1 MTRAFDPAVGK
12 ARGQLG
18 ILCNK
23 HQRLGARPQSPYRVN
38 MQKHI
43 ARDIEA
49 TADERLTSATDA
61 VAAAIQFVRS
71 VAEDHTAVR
80 AKSPLESR
88 FGAEKIAAVID
99 DAITTVAENSMAEY
113 VRQIVRGAGP
123 TERQQFSLGNQLTWN
138 PGRALPQ
145 FLYQGKPILLT
156 DPEQVARWDRLAKQ
170 ESRENASGPMA
181 QIFKAQRKPAPP
193 DVAAELQR
201 SAEGKIT
208 FRSADR
214 PGWDKV
220 IYYHAGEKGAAER
233 LADIL
238 GNYRELT
245 EEQQAEV
252 WRLEGWPEA
261 DIARELERMRN
272 VQRMHDE
279 SWWNPPASLTERAH
293 QYAKNLLSFGG
304 PKKTARTL
312 PKTEPGLM
320 QRLRRE
326 IQQSPERIAALP
338 KSPPFN
344 VGERAE
350 VEHKSPEKIVELPK
364 SPPLNVGKHAE
375 PERSTIMDFHQADVH
390 AAVGPDLNHARANGD
405 VRSSAGT
412 ARKDEPVFR
421 WLDTAMEDV
430 HRYTQSQRPISMRR
444 R

>member
-1 MTRAFDPAVGK
+1 MTRAFDPAVGEP
-12 ARGQLG
+12 AASGQ
-18 ILCNK
+18 CYASE
-23 HQRLGARPQSPYRVN
+23 HQRLGARPQSRYRVN

-43 ARDIEA
+43 TRDIEA
-49 TADERLTSATDA
+49 TADAQLSSATDA

-88 FGAEKIAAVID
+88 FGAEKIAAVVD

-123 TERQQFSLGNQLTWN
+123 PERQQFSLGNQLTWN

-170 ESRENASGPMA
+170 EARENASGPMA

-193 DVAAELQR
+193 DIAAELQR

-220 IYYHAGEKGAAER
+220 IYYHAGEKGAAAR

-261 DIARELERMRN
+261 DIGRELERMRN

-293 QYAKNLLSFGG
+293 QYAKNLLSLGR
-304 PKKTARTL
+304 PKKIARTS
-312 PKTEPGLM
+312 PKAEPELT

-326 IQQSPERIAALP
+326 IQQSPEQIAALP

-344 VGERAE
+344 VG
-350 VEHKSPEKIVELPK
+350 
-364 SPPLNVGKHAE
+364 KHAE
-375 PERSTIMDFHQADVH
+375 PEHNGIKADRALPKAVLEPSTIMDFHQADVH

-430 HRYTQSQRPISMRR
+430 HRYAQSQRPISMRR

>member
-1 MTRAFDPAVGK
+1 
-12 ARGQLG
+12 
-18 ILCNK
+18 
-23 HQRLGARPQSPYRVN
+23 

-43 ARDIEA
+43 TREIEA
-49 TADERLTSATDA
+49 AADERLTSASDA

-71 VAEDHTAVR
+71 IAEDHAANR

-88 FGAEKIAAVID
+88 FGAEKIAAVVD

-123 TERQQFSLGNQLTWN
+123 PERQQFSLGNQLTWS

-156 DPEQVARWDRLAKQ
+156 DPEQVARWDRQAKQ
-170 ESRENASGPMA
+170 EARENAPGPMA
-181 QIFKAQRKPAPP
+181 QIFKAQRTPAPP
-193 DVAAELQR
+193 DIAAELER

-208 FRSADR
+208 FRGADR

-220 IYYHAGEKGAAER
+220 IYYHAGEKGAAQR

-261 DIARELERMRN
+261 DIARELERVRN

-279 SWWNPPASLTERAH
+279 SWWSPPASLTERAQ
-293 QYAKNLLSFGG
+293 QYAKNLLSFGR
-304 PKKTARTL
+304 PKKIARTP
-312 PKTEPGLM
+312 PKAEPELT

-326 IQQSPERIAALP
+326 IQQSEQIAPLP
-338 KSPPFN
+338 KSPLFH
-344 VGERAE
+344 VGKRAE
-350 VEHKSPEKIVELPK
+350 AEHKSQERIVELPK
-364 SPPLNVGKHAE
+364 SPPLNFGKLAE
-375 PERSTIMDFHQADVH
+375 AEHDGSGVNRALPKAALEPSQIMDFHQTDVH
-390 AAVGPDLNHARANGD
+390 AAVGPDLNHAWANGD
-405 VRSSAGT
+405 VKSSAGT
-412 ARKDEPVFR
+412 TRKDEPVFR

-430 HRYTQSQRPISMRR
+430 HRYAQSQRRTPMRR

>member
-1 MTRAFDPAVGK
+1 
-12 ARGQLG
+12 
-18 ILCNK
+18 
-23 HQRLGARPQSPYRVN
+23 
-38 MQKHI
+38 MQKHFT
-43 ARDIEA
+43 REIEA
-49 TADERLTSATDA
+49 AADAQFESAADA

-71 VAEDHTAVR
+71 VADDHTANR

-88 FGAEKIAAVID
+88 FGAEKIAAVVD

-123 TERQQFSLGNQLTWN
+123 AERQQFSLGNQLTWN

-156 DPEQVARWDRLAKQ
+156 DPEQVTRWDRQAKQ
-170 ESRENASGPMA
+170 EARENTPGPMA
-181 QIFKAQRKPAPP
+181 QIFKAQRKPAPL
-193 DVAAELQR
+193 DIAAELER

-238 GNYRELT
+238 SDYHELT

-261 DIARELERMRN
+261 DIARERERMRN

-279 SWWNPPASLTERAH
+279 SWWNPPASFTERAH
-293 QYAKNLLSFGG
+293 QYAKNLLSFGR
-304 PKKTARTL
+304 PKKIARTL
-312 PKTEPGLM
+312 PKAEPELT

-326 IQQSPERIAALP
+326 IQQYPEQIVELP
-338 KSPPFN
+338 KSPPLN
-344 VGERAE
+344 IGKRAE
-350 VEHKSPEKIVELPK
+350 TEHKSAEKIVELPK
-364 SPPLNVGKHAE
+364 SPPLHVGKLAE
-375 PERSTIMDFHQADVH
+375 VEHDRGATDRALPKAVLESSQIAGFHQTDMH

-405 VRSSAGT
+405 VKVSAGIT
-412 ARKDEPVFR
+412 RKDEPIFR

-430 HRYTQSQRPISMRR
+430 HRYAQSQRRTPMRKR
-444 R
+444 